1 MGKLA
6 TKVGS
11 SCRIPSLDGLRAV
24 SIFMVVVGHVS
35 GTIKASGYSS
45 SMLLSFLGQGR
56 LGVSMFFVISGFLIT
71 ILLAHEQSTTHSIDL
86 KGFYIRRAFRI
97 FPGFYAYW
105 LVALVLTLFGYIHV
119 TRAELISAAIYVWN
133 YVPHSVD
140 TWFLGHTWSLSIE
153 EQFYLIWP
161 VILKWAGP
169 KRGKWIA
176 LLIVISSPFI
186 RVGSYYLFPST
197 RPRIG
202 MMLQGRADS
211 LMIGALLALVSLN
224 QEEFNILKRVT
235 RSYLIPI
242 ASLCFIGVDSLL
254 TQKFKGAYSL
264 SVGFSLQ
271 NLVIVLLIAHVV
283 FYDKTALGRIL
294 NNPVIAHVGIISYSL
309 YLWQQLFLTP
319 KNTTLTGM
327 FPLNLVFAFLTAE
340 LSYYCLEKPFLRW
353 RKRFSNIRG
362 DVRSAVPSIEE
373 QKAELLITP
382 VSA

>member
-1 MGKLA
+1 
-6 TKVGS
+6 
-11 SCRIPSLDGLRAV
+11 
-24 SIFMVVVGHVS
+24 MVVVGHAS
-35 GTIKASGYSS
+35 GTIKASGFGT
-45 SMLLSFLGQGR
+45 SMLLSFFGQGR
-56 LGVSMFFVISGFLIT
+56 LGVSIFFVISGFLIT
-71 ILLAHEQSTTHSIDL
+71 ILLAHEQSATNSIDL
-86 KGFYIRRAFRI
+86 KNFYVRRAFRI

-105 LVALVLTLFGYIHV
+105 LVALVLTLLGYIHV
-119 TRAELISAAIYVWN
+119 TRAELLSAAIYVWN

-153 EQFYLIWP
+153 EQFYLLWP

-176 LLIVISSPFI
+176 LFIVICSPFI

-224 QEEFNILKRVT
+224 QEHLNILKRVA
-235 RSYLIPI
+235 RSCLIPI
-242 ASLCFIGVDSLL
+242 ASVCFIGIDSLL
-254 TQKFKGAYSL
+254 TRQFKGAYSL

-271 NLVIVLLIAHVV
+271 NLVIALLIAHVV
-283 FYDKTALGRIL
+283 FYDKTTLGRIL
-294 NNPVIAHVGIISYSL
+294 NNPVVAHFGIISYSL

-319 KNTTLTGM
+319 KNTTLTGI
-327 FPLNLVFAFLTAE
+327 FPLSLVFAFLTAE

-353 RKRFSNIRG
+353 RKRFSSVPR
-362 DVRSAVPSIEE
+362 DVQPAEPSVEE
-373 QKAELLITP
+373 QKTELLITP